1 MIKKLTEEMDTKRTH
16 KFFTESDFFVN
27 FQFSSIVC
35 FFGRFFFPCQ
45 ILNKFFLLHCQLRS
59 PVFLT
64 LSDYI
69 FCVIPLVYSI
79 CTVLLEIFLYLL
91 LDWHFMQMDHLYLC
105 LYNLSLSL
113 PDYLNFSEWYC
124 IFQLQTPVQMKVS

>member
-1 MIKKLTEEMDTKRTH
+1 MIKKLTEEKKWTQKEH
-16 KFFTESDFFVN
+16 IYFFTESDFFVN

-79 CTVLLEIFLYLL
+79 CMYSIAGDFSVLAARLTFHA
-91 LDWHFMQMDHLYLC
+91 DGSFVFM
-105 LYNLSLSL
+105 SL
-113 PDYLNFSEWYC
+113 
-124 IFQLQTPVQMKVS
+124 